1 MSYYPKTR
9 SAAGFTLIEVV
20 VALAILSWVLGG
32 ALYLVQQYADER
44 LKLRQGFFATQ
55 VSWNRL
61 LERYQDSQGW
71 VPDSDR
77 SSRQTK
83 GVEDQIDQS
92 WRWEM
97 KVESAMGEDLYRYE
111 VKAGQEGSARFSGS
125 LALYLV
131 GKPSS

>member
-61 LERYQDSQGW
+61 LERYQDSQG
-71 VPDSDR
+71 
-77 SSRQTK
+77 
-83 GVEDQIDQS
+83 
-92 WRWEM
+92 
-97 KVESAMGEDLYRYE
+97 
-111 VKAGQEGSARFSGS
+111 
-125 LALYLV
+125 
-131 GKPSS
+131 

>member
-1 MSYYPKTR
+1 MKAYPKTK
-9 SAAGFTLIEVV
+9 SVAGFTLIEVA
-20 VALAILSWVLGG
+20 VALAILSWVLGST
-32 ALYLVQQYADER
+32 LYVVQQYADER

-77 SSRQTK
+77 STRQTK
-83 GVEDQIDQS
+83 GVEEQIDQS

-97 KVESAMGEDLYRYE
+97 KIEAAMGEDLYRYE
-111 VKAGQEGSARFSGS
+111 VKSGVEDS
-125 LALYLV
+125 DRASGYLALYLV
-131 GKPSS
+131 GKPSQ

>member
-1 MSYYPKTR
+1 MSGYPKAK

-20 VALAILSWVLGG
+20 VALAILSWVLGST
-32 ALYLVQQYADER
+32 LYVVQQYADER

-61 LERYQDSQGW
+61 LERYQDSEGW

-77 SSRQTK
+77 STRQTK

-92 WRWEM
+92 WRWQM
-97 KVESAMGEDLYRYE
+97 KIEAAMGEDLYRYE
-111 VKAGQEGSARFSGS
+111 VKAGPEDSARFSGS

-131 GKPSS
+131 GKPDS

>member
-1 MSYYPKTR
+1 MKAYPKTKPV
-9 SAAGFTLIEVV
+9 AGFTLIEVA
-20 VALAILSWVLGG
+20 VALAILSWVLGST
-32 ALYLVQQYADER
+32 LYVVQQYADER

-77 SSRQTK
+77 STRQTK
-83 GVEDQIDQS
+83 GVEEQIDQS

-97 KVESAMGEDLYRYE
+97 KIEAAMGEDLYRYE
-111 VKAGQEGSARFSGS
+111 VKSGVEDSDRVSGS
-125 LALYLV
+125 LALYLA
-131 GKPSS
+131 GKPSQ